1 MKLLDTVMRAGRSLS
16 SAKARTIL
24 TSLAIGVGAFALT
37 LTLSASNGAQSF
49 VNQIISD
56 NFDPAELVVTK
67 DEAVFGSANTDKPRE
82 YDPSFGD
89 FASNAGAPIQIKRL
103 TEKDIAKIKQ
113 VEGVESVREDVVVN
127 LQYLTREG
135 QKKFV
140 GTLGVFS
147 PYQKP
152 DLLAGSI
159 PSELKDKQILLPEG
173 FVYALGF
180 SSPDDAIGKK
190 ITLVVNKP
198 FDQSAAQ
205 AALSGG
211 QALSQQN
218 IEELSKPQ
226 SVKQDFS
233 IVAVLKKPTTVQ
245 PGTELYLYSGVE
257 DAKQLND
264 IKTKGTD
271 NFRKYINIFVK
282 VKDGENNEKLVATQ
296 DMLKNMGFEA
306 QSVEDTQAFLT
317 QIISV
322 LQGIVVTFGAIA
334 IIASIFGVVNTM
346 YISVLQRTRE
356 IGLMKALGMR
366 RRDVSRLFRLEA
378 AWIGLIG
385 GAIGAITAFVLGTV
399 LNPWITEQLKLGE
412 GNELLIFDF
421 KQILMLIISLM
432 IVATLAGLLPA
443 RKAAKL
449 DPIEALRTE

>member
-1 MKLLDTVMRAGRSLS
+1 MRIFDTVRRAGRSLS

-37 LTLSASNGAQSF
+37 LTISASNGAQNF

-89 FASNAGAPIQIKRL
+89 FASNAGAPIQIKRI
-103 TEKDIAKIKQ
+103 TDDDIKKIKSI
-113 VEGVESVREDVVVN
+113 EGVESVREDIVVN
-127 LQYLTREG
+127 LQYITRED
-135 QKKFV
+135 QKKYV
-140 GTLGVFS
+140 GTLAVFS

-159 PSELKDKQILLPEG
+159 PNPLNNKKLLLPEG
-173 FVYALGF
+173 FVYSLGF
-180 SSPDDAIGKK
+180 SSPEDAIGKK

-198 FDQSAAQ
+198 FDQTAVDK
-205 AALSGG
+205 ALSSG
-211 QALSQQN
+211 QPFDKNNL
-218 IEELSKPQ
+218 EELSKPK
-226 SVKQDFS
+226 SVKTDFT
-233 IVAVLKKPTTVQ
+233 IAAVLKKPTTVQ
-245 PGTELYLYSGVE
+245 PGTELYLYAGVDDVRE
-257 DAKQLND
+257 LND

-271 NFRKYINIFVK
+271 NYRKYFDVFVR
-282 VKDGENNEKLVATQ
+282 VVDGENNEKLVATQ
-296 DMLKNMGFEA
+296 NTIKNMGYEA
-306 QSVEDTQAFLT
+306 QSVEDTQEFLT

-322 LQGIVVTFGAIA
+322 LQGIVATFGFIA
-334 IIASIFGVVNTM
+334 VIASVFGVVNTM

-366 RRDVSRLFRLEA
+366 KRDVGRLFRLEA
-378 AWIGLIG
+378 AWIGFIG
-385 GAIGAITAFVLGTV
+385 GAIGAITAFILGTL
-399 LNPWITEQLKLGE
+399 LNPWITEKLQLGE
-412 GNELLIFDF
+412 GNDLLIFEPR
-421 KQILMLIISLM
+421 QIAMLIIALM

>member
-1 MKLLDTVMRAGRSLS
+1 MKIFDTVKRAARSLS

-37 LTLSASNGAQSF
+37 LTLSASNGAQNF

-67 DEAVFGSANTDKPRE
+67 DDAVFGSANTDKPRE

-103 TEKDIAKIKQ
+103 TDKDISKIKK
-113 VEGVESVREDVVVN
+113 VEGVESIREDVVVN

-135 QKKFV
+135 QKKYV

-147 PYQKP
+147 PYQNP
-152 DLLAGSI
+152 ELLAGKV
-159 PSELKDKQILLPEG
+159 PKPLDDKKILLPEG
-173 FVYALGF
+173 FVYSLGF
-180 SSPDDAIGKK
+180 SSPEDAIGKK

-198 FDQSAAQ
+198 FDQNAAQ
-205 AALSGG
+205 SALSGG

-218 IEELSKPQ
+218 LEKLSKPQ
-226 SVKQDFS
+226 SVKQDFK
-233 IVAVLKKPTTVQ
+233 IAAVLKKQTTVQ
-245 PGTELYLYSGVE
+245 PGTELYLYSGVD
-257 DAKQLND
+257 DAKELND

-271 NFRKYINIFVK
+271 NYHKYIDIFVK
-282 VKDGENNEKLVATQ
+282 VKDGNNNDKLVATQ
-296 DMLKNMGFEA
+296 NMLKNMGYSA

-334 IIASIFGVVNTM
+334 VIASIFGVVNTM

-385 GAIGAITAFVLGTV
+385 GAIGAVVAFGLGTL
-399 LNPWITEQLKLGE
+399 LNPWITDKLKLGE
-412 GNELLIFDF
+412 GNSLLVFDV
-421 KQILMLIISLM
+421 KQIVFLILSLM

>member
-1 MKLLDTVMRAGRSLS
+1 MRIFDTIRRAGRSLS

-37 LTLSASNGAQSF
+37 LTLSASNGAQDF

-67 DEAVFGSANTDKPRE
+67 DEAVFGTANTDKPRE

-103 TEKDIAKIKQ
+103 TEKDIKQIKK
-113 VEGVESVREDVVVN
+113 VEGVEGVREDVVVN
-127 LQYLTREG
+127 LQYLTRAG
-135 QKKFV
+135 QKKYV
-140 GTLGVFS
+140 GTLAVFS

-159 PSELKDKQILLPEG
+159 PSPLNNKKVLLPEG

-198 FDQSAAQ
+198 FDQNAAQ
-205 AALSGG
+205 SAFSGG
-211 QALSQQN
+211 QAISRQN
-218 IEELSKPQ
+218 LEQLSKPQ
-226 SVKQDFS
+226 SVKQKFS
-233 IVAVLKKPTTVQ
+233 ISAVLKKPTTVQ

-257 DAKQLND
+257 DVKDLND
-264 IKTKGTD
+264 IKTKDTD
-271 NFRKYINIFVK
+271 NYRKYTDIFVK
-282 VKDGENNEKLVATQ
+282 VKDGKDNEKLVATQ
-296 DMLKNMGFEA
+296 NMLKNMGYQA

-322 LQGIVVTFGAIA
+322 LQGIVATFGAIA
-334 IIASIFGVVNTM
+334 VIASVFGVVNTM

-366 RRDVSRLFRLEA
+366 KRDVGRLFRLEA

-385 GAIGAITAFVLGTV
+385 GLIGAITAFILGTL
-399 LNPWITEQLKLGE
+399 LNPWITEKLQLGE
-412 GNELLIFDF
+412 DNRLLIFDV
-421 KQILMLIISLM
+421 KQIMILIFSLM